1 MLNKQL
7 RLKKMNAFHAILFL
21 FLVLACSACR
31 ATSTPIPDQT
41 LEPSGTA
48 DVTVVEEFYRS
59 INEAQS
65 QGDLGRPWDM
75 MTNQAQCNPRD
86 KCELGYFEQIWWK
99 SKAAYK
105 IYDCDANRVIVQEVR
120 YPRDAASAS
129 TPTAPR
135 FWSYQ
140 LSEVDGVLM
149 IAGISALQA
158 LGDECVLVSETPL
171 Q

>member
-1 MLNKQL
+1 MLYKQL
-7 RLKKMNAFHAILFL
+7 RLEKMKAFHVFL
-21 FLVLACSACR
+21 FLVLTSSACKS
-31 ATSTPIPDQT
+31 TSTPVPDQT
-41 LEPSGTA
+41 LEPSETA
-48 DVTVVEEFYRS
+48 DVAVVEEFYRS

-65 QGDLGRPWDM
+65 LGDLGQPWDM
-75 MTNQAQCNPRD
+75 MTTEGQCNPRD

-105 IYDCDANRVIVQEVR
+105 IFDCDVNRVVVQEVR

-135 FWSYQ
+135 FWSFR
-140 LSEVDGVLM
+140 LLEVDGTLM
-149 IAGISALQA
+149 ISGISSIQVP
-158 LGDECVLVSETPL
+158 GDECVLVSETPL